1 MTVKARE
8 ELEKL
13 PDYQEGKPFE
23 MACAEKGIAA
33 VTRLCFN
40 ENPMGMSP
48 LAQQAIVEM
57 AGKADRYPDTFIYE
71 LREKIAAKE
80 RARGIAAVTR
90 ENVFVSN
97 GSDEMINLL
106 GKTFLAPGDEAIIA
120 DPTFPQFETTI
131 ISMGAKAVKVP
142 VDSDFQHDLAA
153 MAAAITGKTKMIFL
167 CNPNNPTGTYL
178 RKEAISAFLAQVPER
193 ILVVMD
199 VAYCE
204 YAQGAADYDQGDD
217 YVLQRK
223 NVIVLRTFSKVY
235 SLAGLRIGYAIGPVE
250 ILAQMQKVREPFN
263 VNIIAQA
270 AAAAALDD
278 ADHVAKTLANNE
290 QGKAYLY
297 SAFTEMGLS
306 YVPTAANFIL
316 VQIGVPSK
324 AVEKALLDLGI
335 AVKAGAPYGL
345 EGYLRV
351 TIGRPEDNRKFIA
364 ALKQVLGK

>member
-1 MTVKARE
+1 MTVKSRA
-8 ELEKL
+8 ELENL

-23 MACAEKGIAA
+23 MACAEKGIAS

-48 LAQQAIVEM
+48 LAREAIVDM

-80 RARGIAAVTR
+80 RARGLVAVTR

-106 GKTFLAPGDEAIIA
+106 GKTFLSSGDEAIIA

-131 ISMGAKAVKVP
+131 LSMGARAIKVP
-142 VDSDFQHDLAA
+142 VDADFQHDLDA
-153 MAAAITGKTKMIFL
+153 MFRAITDKTKMIFL

-178 RKEAISAFLAQVPER
+178 NKNAISAFLAQVPEH
-193 ILVVMD
+193 ILIVLD

-204 YAQGAADYDQGDD
+204 YAQDAADYDQGDD
-217 YVLQRK
+217 YVLQRP

-235 SLAGLRIGYAIGPVE
+235 SLAGLRVGYAIACPAL
-250 ILAQMQKVREPFN
+250 LAQMQKVREPFN

-278 ADHVAKTLANNE
+278 SDHVARTLANNE

-297 SAFTEMGLS
+297 QAFTEMGLS
-306 YVPTAANFIL
+306 FVPTAANFIL

-324 AVEKALLDLGI
+324 QAEKALLDLGI

-351 TIGRPEDNRKFIA
+351 TIGKGEDNEKFIA